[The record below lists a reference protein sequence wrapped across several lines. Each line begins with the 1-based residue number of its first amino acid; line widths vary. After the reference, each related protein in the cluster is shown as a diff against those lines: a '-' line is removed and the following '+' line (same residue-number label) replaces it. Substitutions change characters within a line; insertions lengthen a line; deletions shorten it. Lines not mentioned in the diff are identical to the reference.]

1 MADSTKNTETI
12 RLNKFIA
19 SAGITSRR
27 GADELISQGK
37 VKINGE
43 RIDSPGIQVDPE
55 NDLVEVN
62 GKPVQNCLHSENVY
76 ILLNKPIET
85 VTTAKDPQKRKTVL
99 DLLPLPFRQKRVFPV
114 GRLDFYSEGLLLLTT
129 DGELCNRL
137 THPKWHLPKVYEVIV
152 RGSVSP
158 ENIAIMEAGM
168 CLCEGDRLA
177 PVQVKILSE
186 GRDTTKVKMILNQG
200 VNRQIRR
207 MFRDFDTTI
216 LKIKRTRQGKVELGD
231 MPAGKWRELTAS
243 EVKSLKK
250 DVGL

>member
-19 SAGITSRR
+19 SAGISSRR
-27 GADELISQGK
+27 GADELINQGK

-43 RIDSPGIQVDPE
+43 RVESPGVQVDPE

-62 GKPVQNCLHSENVY
+62 GKPVQNSLQTKNIY

-99 DLLPLPFRQKRVFPV
+99 DLLSSQFRQRRVFPV

-152 RGSVSP
+152 RGPVSSKS
-158 ENIAIMEAGM
+158 ISIMESGM
-168 CLCEGDRLA
+168 YLSEGDILA
-177 PVQVKILSE
+177 PVKVNILRE
-186 GRDTTKVKMILNQG
+186 GKDTTKVEMVLNQG

-207 MFRDFDTTI
+207 MFREFDITI
-216 LKIKRTRQGKVELGD
+216 LRIKRTRQGKVELGD
-231 MPAGKWRELTAS
+231 LPAGKWRELTAS
-243 EVKSLKK
+243 EVKSLQK